1 MSTVVGIN
9 EFRQQLTMV
18 VVFYLIADADENIKE
33 TAYNTSQEKD

>member
-18 VVFYLIADADENIKE
+18 VFFYLIADENIKE

>member
-18 VVFYLIADADENIKE
+18 VFSIWL
-33 TAYNTSQEKD
+33 